1 MIPYRFGIGYDV
13 HQLVTG
19 RDLIVGGVLIPHD
32 KGALGHSDAD
42 VLIHAIADALLG
54 ALALG
59 DIGHHFP
66 DTDLGYK
73 DIKSSLLLTS
83 VVEKVREKGYRIGN
97 IDASVVLQTPKIN
110 KYIPQ
115 MIGLLA
121 EVMGVDSSQI
131 SIKATTTE
139 KMGFIGHEKGIAAY
153 VVAGVYIDT

>member
-1 MIPYRFGIGYDV
+1 MIPSRFGIGYDV
-13 HQLVTG
+13 HQLVPE
-19 RDLIVGGVLIPHD
+19 RELILGGVLIPHD

-59 DIGHHFP
+59 DIGSHFP
-66 DTDLGYK
+66 DTDLRYK
-73 DIKSSLLLTS
+73 NINSSLLLAS
-83 VVEKVREKGYRIGN
+83 VVEMVREKGYRIGN
-97 IDASVVLQTPKIN
+97 VDASVVLQAPKVN

-115 MIGLLA
+115 MIGFLA
-121 EVMGVDSSQI
+121 EVMGIDRSQI

-153 VVAGVYIDT
+153 AVAGVYVDS